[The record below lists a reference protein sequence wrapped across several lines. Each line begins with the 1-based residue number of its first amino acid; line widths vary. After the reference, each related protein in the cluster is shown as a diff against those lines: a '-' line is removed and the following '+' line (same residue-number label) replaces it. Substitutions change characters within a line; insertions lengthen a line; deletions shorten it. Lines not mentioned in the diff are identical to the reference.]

1 MAIYLRIMRDR
12 SNAFLE
18 INHSYKAKEYVD
30 WKFSVLKSIC
40 RSGPKL
46 RKGNGSR
53 LAYRFFTR
61 QHPELTQIYKE
72 FYREGRKIV
81 PDDLSLNEQVL
92 SVWFM
97 DDGSRCGQSYYLNSQ
112 QFSKYEQLALIEK
125 LKLLGLSARLNKD
138 KHYYRIR
145 FLSNSSLRLKE
156 LLATKI
162 IQSMHYKL

>member
-1 MAIYLRIMRDR
+1 M
-12 SNAFLE
+12 
-18 INHSYKAKEYVD
+18 
-30 WKFSVLKSIC
+30 
-40 RSGPKL
+40 
-46 RKGNGSR
+46 
-53 LAYRFFTR
+53 
-61 QHPELTQIYKE
+61 
-72 FYREGRKIV
+72 